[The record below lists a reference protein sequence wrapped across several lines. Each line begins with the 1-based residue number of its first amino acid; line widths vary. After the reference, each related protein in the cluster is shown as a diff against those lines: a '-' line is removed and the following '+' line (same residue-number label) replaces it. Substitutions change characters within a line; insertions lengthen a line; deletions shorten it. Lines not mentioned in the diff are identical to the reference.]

1 MIYNH
6 RVYSATSGG
15 LKSEIRM
22 PAGTVLSRVSGSGC
36 HSLLLCS
43 HGMFPVCASL
53 PASPYKDPIILDE
66 RSHYLQLTESAN
78 TLLSNVVIFM
88 CMLCAQSLQSFLTL
102 CDPMDRSPPGSS
114 VHGLLRARMLEW
126 IALTSSVD
134 LPNPGIEPT
143 SLKSPLLA
151 GSFFTTSATWEAHR
165 LMD

>member
-66 RSHYLQLTESAN
+66 RSRYLQLTESAN

-88 CMLCAQSLQSFLTL
+88 CMLCAQSLQSCLTL

-114 VHGLLRARMLEW
+114 VHGDSPARNTEVGCHALLQG
-126 IALTSSVD
+126 IFPTQGS
-134 LPNPGIEPT
+134 NPGLQHCRWI
-143 SLKSPLLA
+143 LY
-151 GSFFTTSATWEAHR
+151 HR
-165 LMD
+165 SY